1 MNWRRYLKRRNCS
14 PNTVKNYLNTI
25 KAFVIWLDV
34 PVESVTHSKISHYID
49 HLMRK
54 RLRPKSINCHVNSV
68 RQFYHY
74 LREEEHLSI
83 VNPVRR
89 SHVLKMSKPLPK
101 HLRDEQVDVFFDVV
115 KGYRDRAMFMLM
127 LRCGFRVEEI
137 ANLTLGVL
145 DFKQRKIIIED
156 GKGSKDRIVYMS
168 HDALLALTGYLKV
181 RPPSKSKKIFL
192 VEKGTCTGNPIS
204 IRGIQKRMEYYA
216 GKAKL
221 RVSCHHLRHT
231 MATQLLNADADLCT
245 IQDLLGHSNVKTTQR
260 YCRVSNLKVQRDYFN
275 AMEVIMQQTACN
287 RNSRQSKG
295 VSVKAELPT
304 AASALLR

>member
-1 MNWRRYLKRRNCS
+1 MTDSLMNWRRFLKRRNCS
-14 PNTVKNYLNTI
+14 PNTVKSHLNTI

-34 PVESVTHSKISHYID
+34 PVESVTHQKVSQYID

-54 RLRPKSINCHVNSV
+54 RLMAKTINCHVNSV

-74 LREEEHLSI
+74 LREEEHLPI

-89 SHVLKMSKPLPK
+89 SHVLKMSKPLPR
-101 HLRDEQVDVFFDVV
+101 HLRDEQVDTFFEVV
-115 KGYRDRAMFMLM
+115 KGHRDRAMFMLM
-127 LRCGFRVEEI
+127 LRCGLRVEEV
-137 ANLTLGVL
+137 AHLTLGVL
-145 DFKQRKIIIED
+145 DFKQQKIIIED
-156 GKGSKDRIVYMS
+156 GKGARDRIVYMS
-168 HDALLALTGYLKV
+168 NDALLALTAYLRV
-181 RPPSKSKKIFL
+181 RPLSKSKRIFL
-192 VEKGTCTGNPIS
+192 VEKGICAGNPIS

-216 GKAKL
+216 RKAKL

-275 AMEVIMQQTACN
+275 AMEAIMQRGAGN
-287 RNSRQSKG
+287 PHS
-295 VSVKAELPT
+295 P
-304 AASALLR
+304 

>member
-1 MNWRRYLKRRNCS
+1 M
-14 PNTVKNYLNTI
+14 I

-34 PVESVTHSKISHYID
+34 PVESVTHTKVSQYID
-49 HLMRK
+49 YLMRK
-54 RLRPKSINCHVNSV
+54 RLMPKTVNCHVNSV

-74 LREEEHLSI
+74 LREEEHCSTI
-83 VNPVRR
+83 NPVRR
-89 SHVLKMSKPLPK
+89 SHVLKMSKPLPR
-101 HLRDEQVDVFFDVV
+101 HLRDEQVEAFFDVV
-115 KGYRDRAMFMLM
+115 KGHRDRAMFMLM
-127 LRCGFRVEEI
+127 LRCGLRVEEV
-137 ANLTLGVL
+137 AHLSLGVL
-145 DFKQRKIIIED
+145 DFKQHKIIIED
-156 GKGSKDRIVYMS
+156 GKGAKDRIVYMS
-168 HDALLALTGYLKV
+168 HDALLALTDYLRV
-181 RPPSKSKKIFL
+181 RPRSKSNRIFL

-216 GKAKL
+216 RKVKL

-287 RNSRQSKG
+287 RNSRQNKG
-295 VSVKAELPT
+295 ATGKAELPT